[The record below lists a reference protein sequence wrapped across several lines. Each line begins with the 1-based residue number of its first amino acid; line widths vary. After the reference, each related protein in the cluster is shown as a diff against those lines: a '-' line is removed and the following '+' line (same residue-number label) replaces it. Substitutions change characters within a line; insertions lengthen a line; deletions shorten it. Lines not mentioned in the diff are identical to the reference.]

1 MFARALLAETYLELG
16 QKKDARRQL
25 GLALEKQAYYV
36 PALVLMARVE
46 LQTGHYEEALEY
58 ARQIQKAQP
67 ELYAG
72 YELGGDAWTAR
83 KNDVEA
89 MAAYTQA
96 WERKPSAALAIK
108 LSSAAKRSGK
118 PEEATKPLLAWL
130 NEHPDDARTLQLLGA
145 IHQDLGEDSK
155 AIQAFEKVLALEP
168 ENVVA
173 LNNLAWLYALDNN
186 PRALGLAERAYR
198 ANPEDAGIQ
207 DTYGWILVQQG
218 QVGKGRP
225 LLRKALEKLPKVAEV
240 RYHYAVAL
248 LKSGEEKEAR
258 QMLASVAGRR
268 PVF

>member
-1 MFARALLAETYLELG
+1 MSTLTMSGPCSFLAPSIRT
-16 QKKDARRQL
+16 
-25 GLALEKQAYYV
+25 LEKV
-36 PALVLMARVE
+36 SE
-46 LQTGHYEEALEY
+46 
-58 ARQIQKAQP
+58 
-67 ELYAG
+67 
-72 YELGGDAWTAR
+72 
-83 KNDVEA
+83 
-89 MAAYTQA
+89 
-96 WERKPSAALAIK
+96 
-108 LSSAAKRSGK
+108 
-118 PEEATKPLLAWL
+118 
-130 NEHPDDARTLQLLGA
+130 
-145 IHQDLGEDSK
+145 
-155 AIQAFEKVLALEP
+155 AIQTFEKVLALEP

-258 QMLASVAGRR
+258 QMLAALLEEGQSFEGRDEAER
-268 PVF
+268 LLQ